1 MNAKDPRVLAEELR
15 GSGTAFVFATVVRAE
30 RPTSAK
36 PGAHAVVQTDG
47 TMVGFVGGDCAQASV
62 RAQALATLTT
72 GEPVLLRITPDEP
85 ADGTAT
91 QVARDGVMTVHNACL
106 SGGVLEIFLE
116 PNLPARR
123 VVVHG
128 SSPIAVAFANLARYL
143 GYQVDDAASAST
155 GEGAQPAFAVVVA
168 SHGDDEADPLVAGV
182 RSGVAYVGLVASRR
196 RGPEVL
202 AALELTDAEKARIRT
217 PAGIDIGARSPQDV
231 AVSIMAEI
239 IATHEQAA
247 RGPGVVA
254 LPEQAATGS
263 AATTQSATTQSGAT
277 AIDVVCGMTVAA
289 VDATLHADVDGVRYW
304 FCAAGCRRAFLAEPT
319 AFASR

>member
-1 MNAKDPRVLAEELR
+1 MTTQDPRAHAEELR
-15 GSGTAFVFATVVRAE
+15 KGGAAFVFATVGRAE

-36 PGAHAVVQTDG
+36 PGAHAVVHPDG

-62 RAQALATLTT
+62 RAQALVTLAT
-72 GEPVLLRITPDEP
+72 GEPLLLRIAPDEP
-85 ADGTAT
+85 ADGTAPQT
-91 QVARDGVMTVHNACL
+91 ARDGALTVHNPCL
-106 SGGVLEIFLE
+106 SGGVLEVFLE
-116 PNLPARR
+116 PSLPTRR

-128 SSPIAVAFANLARYL
+128 SSPIAVAFADLARYL
-143 GYQVDDAASAST
+143 GYRVDAAASAAFDSR
-155 GEGAQPAFAVVVA
+155 AQAPFAVVVA
-168 SHGDDEADPLVAGV
+168 SHGDDEAEPLIAGV

-202 AALELTDAEKARIRT
+202 AALDLSDEEKSRIRT

-239 IATHEQAA
+239 IATHEQEAQ
-247 RGPGVVA
+247 R
-254 LPEQAATGS
+254 TGS
-263 AATTQSATTQSGAT
+263 AALPASSPTESPATAMSPAT

-319 AFASR
+319 AFVSR